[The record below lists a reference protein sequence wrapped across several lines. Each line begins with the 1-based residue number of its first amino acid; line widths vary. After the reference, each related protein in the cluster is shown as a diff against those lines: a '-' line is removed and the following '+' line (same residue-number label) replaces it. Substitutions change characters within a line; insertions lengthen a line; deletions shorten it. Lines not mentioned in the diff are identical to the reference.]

1 MMDHRESSVLSC
13 VGVAAVL
20 AACGGGGGA
29 DAPPGSA
36 DAPVAG
42 AGAGAGADAAPDA
55 PARATR
61 AAPTCCSSRATRS
74 SWTDW
79 PAEIVALTPAPEDP
93 IAGFG
98 ATAVE
103 LEAAAG

>member
-13 VGVAAVL
+13 VGVAVVL

-36 DAPVAG
+36 DAPVDG
-42 AGAGAGADAAPDA
+42 AGAAAAPDA